1 MEIQS
6 PRGKVVFL
14 RLAPDSYEQLAALR
28 KQSGSRGVATIVKM
42 IVEKALKEGVSVA
55 KENRKGAKNTR
66 YGR

>member
-14 RLAPDSYEQLAALR
+14 RLAPESYEQLTALK
-28 KQSGSRGVATIVKM
+28 KQAGSRGVATIVKM

-55 KENRKGAKNTR
+55 KENPRRVKNGR